1 VQQHP
6 AIAVRQPEPTLR
18 LQLPQR
24 VPLWVGTA
32 GAAHPSCRSAPT
44 HEMPRAIWC
53 RCAAGESMARQPET
67 TTPVDI
73 TTRTSH
79 YESFTMSGTGYNAT
93 TPVVGTVEGAERDG
107 VLVLQRQ
114 QLVVIPTRGRIRTL
128 GINCD
133 RDSDCRAAGPRST
146 GGTCAHLERTLPPDR
161 RAGSKGSLRRGSI
174 AQCHHVAGGQGP
186 VLDSL
191 PIGAKFSTNPSA
203 PSTGH
208 KNTGFI

>member
-1 VQQHP
+1 MQQHP
-6 AIAVRQPEPTLR
+6 AITVRQPDPTLR

-53 RCAAGESMARQPET
+53 GCAAGESMARQPE
-67 TTPVDI
+67 
-73 TTRTSH
+73 
-79 YESFTMSGTGYNAT
+79 MT
-93 TPVVGTVEGAERDG
+93 TPVVGTVEGAERNG

-133 RDSDCRAAGPRST
+133 RDSDCRAAGPRPT
-146 GGTCAHLERTLPPDR
+146 GGTCAHPGRTLPPGR
-161 RAGSKGSLRRGSI
+161 RAGSAGSLRRGGI
-174 AQCHHVAGGQGP
+174 AQCHHVAAGQGP
-186 VLDSL
+186 ALDSS
-191 PIGAKFSTNPSA
+191 PIGAKSSTTPSA

-208 KNTGFI
+208 KNTGFIY